1 MAERQTEETGTGQEE
16 TKGRRV
22 ISARKRACTRAEG
35 PEASPNLE
43 EILCLTLEELRFLRE
58 ERARRETETFSM
70 PDPQEEISQRP
81 ISGQSFPFSNFSSDL
96 KLKPDTYDG
105 NVPLREY
112 LTQFNLIA
120 RANNLGNTEKAVV
133 LASCLRGKARAI
145 LEGGTDFEN
154 SQFEN
159 LVARLELRFGENLSL
174 QNYYYQFTN
183 RKQRFGED
191 LAALGSDIERLS
203 RLAYPECSPGV
214 RDKIAC
220 S

>member
-16 TKGRRV
+16 AKGRKMV
-22 ISARKRACTRAEG
+22 SARKRACTREG

-43 EILCLTLEELRFLRE
+43 EILRLTLEELRSLRE
-58 ERARRETETFSM
+58 ERVRREMETSSM
-70 PDPQEEISQRP
+70 PGPQEEISQRP

-105 NVPLREY
+105 SVPLREY

-159 LVARLELRFGENLSL
+159 LVASLELRFGENLSS
-174 QNYYYQFTN
+174 QNYYY
-183 RKQRFGED
+183 
-191 LAALGSDIERLS
+191 
-203 RLAYPECSPGV
+203 
-214 RDKIAC
+214 
-220 S
+220 

>member
-16 TKGRRV
+16 AKGRRV
-22 ISARKRACTRAEG
+22 VSARKRACTRAEG

-43 EILCLTLEELRFLRE
+43 ILRLTLEELRSLRE
-58 ERARRETETFSM
+58 ERARRETEISSM
-70 PDPQEEISQRP
+70 PGPQEEISQLR
-81 ISGQSFPFSNFSSDL
+81 ISSQSFPFSNFSSDL

-105 NVPLREY
+105 SVPLREY

-120 RANNLGNTEKAVV
+120 RANNLGNAEKAVV

-145 LEGGTDFEN
+145 LEGGTYFEN

-159 LVARLELRFGENLSL
+159 LVARLELRFGENLSS

-191 LAALGSDIERLS
+191 LAALDSDIERLS
-203 RLAYPECSPGV
+203 
-214 RDKIAC
+214 
-220 S
+220 

>member
-1 MAERQTEETGTGQEE
+1 
-16 TKGRRV
+16 
-22 ISARKRACTRAEG
+22 
-35 PEASPNLE
+35 
-43 EILCLTLEELRFLRE
+43 
-58 ERARRETETFSM
+58 M
-70 PDPQEEISQRP
+70 PGPQEEISQRP
-81 ISGQSFPFSNFSSDL
+81 ISGQLFPFSNFSSDL

-105 NVPLREY
+105 SVPLREY

-120 RANNLGNTEKAVV
+120 RANNLGNAEKVVV

-159 LVARLELRFGENLSL
+159 LVAHLELRFGENLSS

-191 LAALGSDIERLS
+191 LKEAALDSDIKRFSISLS
-203 RLAYPECSPGV
+203 
-214 RDKIAC
+214 
-220 S
+220 